1 MHLNPEKPP
10 SSPPN
15 LRKNPEIVVDVALR
29 ERFPACSALGGWY
42 NERALQAPAP
52 SPDHNARPQ
61 WMMILK
67 MSSGIRTGIRSSCG
81 RRPAGGWPLQLV
93 RAIYPYYQG
102 PYQVAVVLGRGK
114 LAKIEVALSKWEEY
128 QVKLLGEQLRKEGAC
143 RGLDIR
149 AAKFVSRLSEFQI
162 EGSDVAVDRRGAG
175 GREGAEGERAK
186 SQSRQRRQGSAAGGK
201 GTRLLGEGEDQLAAD
216 TGAGSARGRRIDRVE
231 WAKQLVG
238 NAVRSPHTRQA
249 YEYALE
255 QFFVWAAGR
264 AISRESVQGYVT
276 WLGEMK
282 FSPSTINQRLAAI
295 RKLASEAQRCG
306 YVDSE
311 TAQAIITVAGVS
323 QKGRRLGRWLAW
335 EEARTLLQAPNP
347 HSIRGMRDRALLAVL
362 VTCALRRGELSRMNC
377 EHLAMRDGRWVF
389 LDFKG
394 KGNKTRSVAVPLW
407 VKQEIDGWLDVAGI
421 EKGPIFRRV
430 LANGR
435 VGKNPPATC
444 ANNTPNQRVDV
455 EFTR

>member
-1 MHLNPEKPP
+1 MATELVLVVPE
-10 SSPPN
+10 
-15 LRKNPEIVVDVALR
+15 
-29 ERFPACSALGGWY
+29 
-42 NERALQAPAP
+42 
-52 SPDHNARPQ
+52 
-61 WMMILK
+61 
-67 MSSGIRTGIRSSCG
+67 
-81 RRPAGGWPLQLV
+81 AGL
-93 RAIYPYYQG
+93 
-102 PYQVAVVLGRGK
+102 
-114 LAKIEVALSKWEEY
+114 
-128 QVKLLGEQLRKEGAC
+128 
-143 RGLDIR
+143 
-149 AAKFVSRLSEFQI
+149 
-162 EGSDVAVDRRGAG
+162 
-175 GREGAEGERAK
+175 
-186 SQSRQRRQGSAAGGK
+186 
-201 GTRLLGEGEDQLAAD
+201 
-216 TGAGSARGRRIDRVE
+216 DRVE

-238 NAVRSPHTRQA
+238 NAVRSPHTREA
-249 YEYALE
+249 YHYALE
-255 QFFVWAAGR
+255 QFFHWAAGR

-377 EHLAMRDGRWVF
+377 EHLVMRDGRWVF
-389 LDFKG
+389 LDFLG

-430 LANGR
+430 LASGR
-435 VGKNPPATC
+435 VGKHALTERAVWQLVREYAAQIGIGELAPHDLRRTAAKLCRAKGGELEQIQFLLGHVSVRTRERYLRCKQRFGNA
-444 ANNTPNQRVDV
+444 ANSRVGI
-455 EFTR
+455 EP